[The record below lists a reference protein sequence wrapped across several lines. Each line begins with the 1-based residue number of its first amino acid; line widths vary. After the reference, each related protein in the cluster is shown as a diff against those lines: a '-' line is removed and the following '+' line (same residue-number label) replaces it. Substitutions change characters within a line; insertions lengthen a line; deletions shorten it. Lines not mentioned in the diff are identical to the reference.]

1 VTRAA
6 ILGTGLIGSSVGL
19 GLRRAGWRV
28 VGWDPSP
35 EAARLAASRGA
46 LDELAPDRQ
55 AALLAGELVLL
66 AAPPA
71 AVVSTL
77 AELRTEALV
86 TDVAGVKRAVVAAGA
101 HLPRFVGGHPM
112 AGRDSSGPGE
122 ASPILFREAAW
133 VLVTDGAAEE
143 DLAAVEAM
151 VATLGAH
158 PVRMTAEEHDEAVAL
173 ISQLPQVLAAS
184 LVRQAADHR
193 PALELAAGSFADL
206 TRVASSEPG
215 WWTEAL
221 VANRDLLAPVLRSFA
236 GQLTGWAEHLEGDGA
251 RWVHEALQEARRLRS
266 VGAACGGSP

>member
-46 LDELAPDRQ
+46 VDELALDRP
-55 AALLAGELVLL
+55 AALLAAELVLL
-66 AAPPA
+66 AGPPA

-86 TDVAGVKRAVVAAGA
+86 TDVAGIKRPVVAAGA

-112 AGRDSSGPGE
+112 AGRESSGPGA
-122 ASPILFREAAW
+122 ASSTFFRGAAW

-143 DLAAVEAM
+143 DLEAVEAL
-151 VATLGAH
+151 VDDLGAR

-173 ISQLPQVLAAS
+173 ISQLPQVLAAA
-184 LVRQAADHR
+184 LLRRAADHR
-193 PALELAAGSFADL
+193 RAMELAAGSFADL

-221 VANRDLLAPVLRSFA
+221 VANRDLLAPELRTFA
-236 GQLTGWAEHLEGDGA
+236 EQLRTWAEYLEGNRA
-251 RWVHEALQEARRLRS
+251 RWVHGALEEARSLREA
-266 VGAACGGSP
+266 VGRGSL